1 MKSKTPLVLMEQ
13 LVMVLVFALAAALC
27 LRCFVR
33 SDQLSGR
40 NALRDEAVL
49 CAQSAAETLKSCR
62 GDYEQAARL
71 LDGQWDSGKVTAQ
84 TQEGC
89 TLLILPR
96 ETDDPLLGS
105 ADIEVYCPKEHELL
119 FGLTVAWQEVDGNG

>member
-1 MKSKTPLVLMEQ
+1 MEQ

-33 SDQLSGR
+33 SDQMSQR

-49 CAQSAAETLKSCR
+49 CVQSAAETLKGCG

-71 LDGQWDSGKVTAQ
+71 MNGQWDGGKVTVQAH
-84 TQEGC
+84 EGC
-89 TLLILPR
+89 TLLILPK

-105 ADIEVYCPKEHELL
+105 ADIEVYCLQGNELL
-119 FGLTVAWQEVDGNG
+119 FGLTVAWQEVDSDG